1 MKVSVLDDLTSGLQ
15 QDGIGVW
22 FGPKE
27 PFTEVEVVGECL
39 RDLVQA
45 AVLIIHMSVND
56 RVWRVSFPEGVRVQ
70 VPGSHTVLLLGLN
83 GNQGRGKS

>member
-1 MKVSVLDDLTSGLQ
+1 MKVTVLDDLSSGLQ
-15 QDGIGVW
+15 QNGIGVR

-27 PFTEVEVVGECL
+27 PITVVEVVGECL

-45 AVLIIHMSVND
+45 AVLIVHMSVNY
-56 RVWRVSFPEGVRVQ
+56 RVWRVSSPEGVRVR

-83 GNQGRGKS
+83 RNQ

>member
-1 MKVSVLDDLTSGLQ
+1 MKVGVLDDLTSGLQ
-15 QDGIGVW
+15 QDGIGVR

-27 PFTEVEVVGECL
+27 PFTEVEVVGERL

-45 AVLIIHMSVND
+45 AVLIIHMSVNY
-56 RVWRVSFPEGVRVQ
+56 RVWGVSFPGGVRVQ